1 MEMNTSAE
9 AKMIEAL
16 GQAQPVSRQPK
27 KETVMS
33 FKNGPVYMG
42 LKLVS
47 PFNKDTQEYEDP
59 IPKVVFLV
67 DGKYVRMPIDSE
79 LFREFGG
86 FLLKLSDVTDGVK
99 VPEKEIDLEEVKA
112 KIARLKGA
120 A

>member
-79 LFREFGG
+79 LFREFGS
-86 FLLKLSDVTDGVK
+86 FLLKLSDVTDGVR
-99 VPEKEIDLEEVKA
+99 VPEKEVDMDTVREKLSSLKA
-112 KIARLKGA
+112 VS
-120 A
+120 

>member
-1 MEMNTSAE
+1 
-9 AKMIEAL
+9 MIEAL
-16 GQAQPVSRQPK
+16 GQAQPISRQPK

-47 PFNKDTQEYEDP
+47 PFNKDRQEYEEP

-79 LFREFGG
+79 LFREFGS

-99 VPEKEIDLEEVKA
+99 VPEKEVDLEEVKA

>member
-47 PFNKDTQEYEDP
+47 PFNKDTQERIRY
-59 IPKVVFLV
+59 
-67 DGKYVRMPIDSE
+67 RRS
-79 LFREFGG
+79 
-86 FLLKLSDVTDGVK
+86 SSWST
-99 VPEKEIDLEEVKA
+99 A
-112 KIARLKGA
+112 ST
-120 A
+120 

>member
-1 MEMNTSAE
+1 M
-9 AKMIEAL
+9 
-16 GQAQPVSRQPK
+16 
-27 KETVMS
+27 
-33 FKNGPVYMG
+33 
-42 LKLVS
+42 
-47 PFNKDTQEYEDP
+47 
-59 IPKVVFLV
+59 V

-99 VPEKEIDLEEVKA
+99 VPEKEVDLEEIKA